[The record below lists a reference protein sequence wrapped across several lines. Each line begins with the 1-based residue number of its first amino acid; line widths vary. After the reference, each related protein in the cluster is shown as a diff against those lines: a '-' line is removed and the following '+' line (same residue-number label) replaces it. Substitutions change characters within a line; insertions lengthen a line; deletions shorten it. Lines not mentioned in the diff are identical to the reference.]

1 MTLSNNAIKF
11 LQAQYRAIFKRAYIK
26 GLATAVLLTAGLAAG
41 QAQAVDLTIGWESGD
56 ALETSTAE
64 DTFIKDSATV
74 GGIIINA
81 GDKLTTSGS
90 IISNGAMTSH
100 GNLTIESGSILL
112 AEKETVGDNANQTI
126 YRYDFTSNGG
136 DITMTGNIGAAT
148 FSISGG
154 TLELNSGGAGDT
166 NLTAYGFGWKQGD
179 KDGTQ
184 SPAYYDRSKANGLLS
199 GVKITV
205 NKDTNVSALNL
216 LTIENST
223 VNLSGSGDNL
233 IVNSESGDLSSYLQ
247 GSKQIKISKTDIT
260 VNGNNNAIVSAN
272 GQIND
277 STIEV
282 KSQAKL
288 LITGAHSHGLAQYS
302 LSKTNIINQGEL
314 ILGETSDSGSDSFTF
329 TGGSMN
335 NTGTVIVNADELSV
349 TDDYFAGFFNKGEE
363 EAQGKLNF
371 SGSAINVDG
380 SVDLNGLGII
390 SSGDGSLDSDRLGLK
405 AEGATLTTD
414 TVSLKGFYTAD
425 ELDLDVGTL
434 NVEGTEQGRDKKIR
448 FEMDSGTTITVHEAL
463 TGSNKIEQFVIKA
476 TDAGDTTS
484 LILDAGANGGKITN
498 IENFHVGWDNSGS
511 SELTVKGT
519 WDFGGSVI
527 KAGSGGTVTI
537 DGTANNVGDLRLQ
550 EGGDTVVNGTMEI
563 DRLLA
568 TTAGGSTLDIN
579 GTLTITGDGTTEQAN
594 SSGDYANDVQL
605 TEATVNINN
614 GGTLAITEA
623 DALDDFLTVTKN
635 DSGAITGI
643 TVSASG
649 DKTTDIGGWSGD
661 KVNLN
666 AGGTLQL
673 NLAALGV
680 DTISQNNLSSLKES
694 LVASGS
700 KGSFDFGDGLTIN
713 LDPALQDDIDSGEVS
728 YGSLSSGGVNDV
740 QGVADGVTVTVTDAE
755 ATKGIHLSNG
765 ASAVKLA
772 SGTTSVAVDGTL
784 MLNSSTGGNFVYSAN
799 TDGTQ
804 TVAKVS
810 VKANSGVNLTGAGTV
825 GDLVKNGAV
834 SGTSAVLT
842 AGQGAIQNVEGEI
855 NLDAVTIG
863 QGTVNVAK
871 NVSTTT
877 LTLDGNL
884 TNAVDTT
891 VSGNTAKS
899 ITAASLTQNGG
910 TLITNNLT
918 LGAGSSADS
927 TTSELN
933 GVVTAD
939 SITINQSKTTT
950 AGGGNVINII
960 NDSLVA
966 AETFTA
972 ASGSVINVGTDG
984 DGDSGTSSTGTL
996 DVGTLNLKG
1005 ATLTIDPIYGLDYAA
1020 AIVNNLSQNNTLDG
1034 SVNIGQ
1040 NSVLAVGFEDRTELD
1055 QFLSENKLLG
1065 ANGSLQAQYGSL
1077 LIVNDTMTVDQGY
1090 GVALDGTQTP
1100 ITTAQN
1106 AITVDSGAA
1115 IVVTEDAFGGR
1126 DGNGELNGSYAIK
1139 FVNTAG
1145 TSSAAVGS
1153 LDFTSGG
1160 KVLLAGA
1167 FYADDFA
1174 GNDKQIAIAETS
1186 TGAAGTV
1193 TVTNGTNALESTNG
1207 VLKGSVNTSG
1217 VIENVTLD
1225 RTAFDQDITM
1235 ASDPIKDLLFT
1246 AVEGT
1251 HVLDKTALG
1260 ARFLNNVGNGTSQS
1274 HGQDAEA
1281 AARMATFGGAVQAGF
1296 MAQQTSTDAVAERL
1310 GMANPNSALITS
1322 SNAQGG
1328 GLWIAPVYKNQ
1339 DSDEFDA
1346 QGVDYGADI
1355 NLYGLALG
1363 ADFTTESG
1371 VRVGALF
1378 NLGSGD
1384 ADGQGVGSTVSNDFD
1399 YFGFTLYAGATFGNF
1414 ALTADAGFTQLSN
1427 DLEQSTYM
1435 GTLKADTDTTVTS
1448 VGLRGEY
1455 LFATPMVDIVPHV
1468 GLRYTSLDLD
1478 SYDVQSEGGLLA
1490 STDADSLQVFSIPF
1504 GVTFSKDLSMGN
1516 WLVKPVFDLTL
1527 TANTGDDELD
1537 STTTFTGMQ
1546 SVALSTE
1553 IMDSFTYGATLGI
1566 NAQYQE
1572 SISFGL
1578 NVGYTGSSSADEF
1591 GVNANAR
1598 YTF

>member
-11 LQAQYRAIFKRAYIK
+11 LQAQYRAIFKRAYVK
-26 GLATAVLLTAGLAAG
+26 GLAAAVLLTAGLAAG
-41 QAQAVDLTIGWESGD
+41 QAQADDLASGATATSDIITKSSDDNFKVSSPTTVNSITINDGH
-56 ALETSTAE
+56 
-64 DTFIKDSATV
+64 
-74 GGIIINA
+74 
-81 GDKLTTSGS
+81 KLTTSGGIFVTGDLS
-90 IISNGAMTSH
+90 ASGD
-100 GNLTIESGSILL
+100 LTIEKGSIQLI
-112 AEKETVGDNANQTI
+112 EKEGEQKDKDV

-136 DITMTGNIGAAT
+136 TLNLAGNIGAAS
-148 FSISGG
+148 FNISGG
-154 TLELNSGGAGDT
+154 TLVLTSGGDGNT
-166 NLTAYGFGWKQGD
+166 NLTAYGEGWV
-179 KDGTQ
+179 Q
-184 SPAYYDRSKANGLLS
+184 SEGKVEGIDYDRTTANGNLSHMEEITVNSGTNIAALNRLTIDTVSNITLS
-199 GVKITV
+199 GGGSSGGVASGDTAYLEGSNEIVITDTKITV
-205 NKDTNVSALNL
+205 D
-216 LTIENST
+216 
-223 VNLSGSGDNL
+223 G
-233 IVNSESGDLSSYLQ
+233 Y
-247 GSKQIKISKTDIT
+247 
-260 VNGNNNAIVSAN
+260 AN
-272 GQIND
+272 GIFSKNGSISD
-277 STIEV
+277 SEITIAEG
-282 KSQAKL
+282 AKL
-288 LITGAHSHGLAQYS
+288 LIAGNADDYTAVLSGSAQASGATYS
-302 LSKTNIINQGEL
+302 LTNTDITNAGTLQ
-314 ILGETSDSGSDSFTF
+314 LGTSGSNDFTI
-329 TGGSMN
+329 TGGSMS

-349 TDDYFAGFFNKGEE
+349 TDKYFNGLFTKGTGST
-363 EAQGKLNF
+363 QGKLSF

-380 SVDLNGLGII
+380 SVDLNKLGII
-390 SSGDGSLDSDRLGLK
+390 GTDGALTTNFTLEDKATLTADTVTLDTLYNTSKLPLNVKTLNVQSATDQTLCQNDFGFIIKQGTISVSDSINLTRIPSEVVNETPEDRIYVYASSGDATFNMINDGSKAGTVTGVDRFYVGYSN
-405 AEGATLTTD
+405 LTNK
-414 TVSLKGFYTAD
+414 S
-425 ELDLDVGTL
+425 TL
-434 NVEGTEQGRDKKIR
+434 NIDGNWD
-448 FEMDSGTTITVHEAL
+448 L
-463 TGSNKIEQFVIKA
+463 TGVDRINVAKS
-476 TDAGDTTS
+476 
-484 LILDAGANGGKITN
+484 GAVT
-498 IENFHVGWDNSGS
+498 F
-511 SELTVKGT
+511 
-519 WDFGGSVI
+519 
-527 KAGSGGTVTI
+527 GGTVTNLGDI
-537 DGTANNVGDLRLQ
+537 RMEANGKVTVEAGANVSVGRLVDDG
-550 EGGDTVVNGTMEI
+550 
-563 DRLLA
+563 
-568 TTAGGSTLDIN
+568 AGSIEVN
-579 GTLTITGDGTTEQAN
+579 GTLTFSGDGID
-594 SSGDYANDVQL
+594 SDSGTKGPIIDFEINQSTL
-605 TEATVNINN
+605 TINN
-614 GGTLAITEA
+614 GGTLAITG
-623 DALDDFLTVTKN
+623 DAVDNVVN
-635 DSGAITGI
+635 DSGAVIATN
-643 TVSASG
+643 
-649 DKTTDIGGWSGD
+649 WSGS
-661 KVNLN
+661 KVTLK
-666 AGGTLQL
+666 AGGTLSLDLGDITLTQAQL
-673 NLAALGV
+673 G
-680 DTISQNNLSSLKES
+680 SLKNG
-694 LVASGS
+694 LVNTGY
-700 KGSFDFGDGLTIN
+700 KGSFDFGDSLTIK
-713 LDPALQDDIDSGEVS
+713 LDDQAVQNAIDNGEVS
-728 YGSLSSGGVNDV
+728 YTQLSGAGINDV
-740 QGVADGVTVTVTDAE
+740 KGIADGVTVTVTAPE
-755 ATKGIHLSNG
+755 ASTGINLSNG

-825 GDLVKNGAV
+825 GALVKNG
-834 SGTSAVLT
+834 SDTGTSAVLT
-842 AGQGAIQNVEGEI
+842 AGQNATQTVQGEI
-855 NLDAVTIG
+855 NLDTVTIG
-863 QGTVNVAK
+863 NGTVNVAK
-871 NVSTTT
+871 NVSTNT

-884 TNAVDTT
+884 SNAVDTS
-891 VSGNTAKS
+891 VAGSTANS
-899 ITAASLTQNGG
+899 ITATTLTQNGG
-910 TLITNNLT
+910 TLATNDLT
-918 LGAGSSADS
+918 IGAGSSADS
-927 TTSELN
+927 TTSELK

-950 AGGGNVINII
+950 AGGGNVVNII

-966 AETFTA
+966 TDTFTA
-972 ASGSVINVGTDG
+972 ASGAVIKVGTDG
-984 DGDSGTSSTGTL
+984 DGTAGSSSTGTL
-996 DVGTLNLKG
+996 DVGSLVLNG

-1020 AIVNNLSQNNTLDG
+1020 TIVNTLSQNNTLDG

-1077 LIVNDTMTVDQGY
+1077 LIVNDTMTVAQGY

-1106 AITVDSGAA
+1106 EITVDSGAA

-1139 FVNTAG
+1139 FENAT
-1145 TSSAAVGS
+1145 GS
-1153 LDFTSGG
+1153 LDFTGGG

-1174 GNDKQIAIAETS
+1174 GNDKKIAIAETS
-1186 TGAAGTV
+1186 AGVAGTV
-1193 TVTNGTNALESTNG
+1193 NVTNGTNALESTNG
-1207 VLKGSVNTSG
+1207 VLKGNVSANGT
-1217 VIENVTLD
+1217 IQNVTLD

-1281 AARMATFGGAVQAGF
+1281 AARMATFGGAIQAGF

-1468 GLRYTSLDLD
+1468 GMRYTSLDLD

-1490 STDADSLQVFSIPF
+1490 STDADSVQVFSIPF
-1504 GVTFSKDLSMGN
+1504 GVTFSKDMAMGN

-1527 TANTGDDELD
+1527 TANTGDDEID

-1572 SISFGL
+1572 SFSFGL

-1591 GVNANAR
+1591 GLNANAR

>member
-26 GLATAVLLTAGLAAG
+26 GLAAAVLLTAGLAAG
-41 QAQAVDLTIGWESGD
+41 QAQALELSSGANAETDIVTQGSGD
-56 ALETSTAE
+56 
-64 DTFIKDSATV
+64 TFKVQSPTTVNSIKIQNGHS
-74 GGIIINA
+74 
-81 GDKLTTSGS
+81 LTTSGGIFVTGELS
-90 IISNGAMTSH
+90 ANGD
-100 GNLTIESGSILL
+100 LTIEKGSIQLI
-112 AEKETVGDNANQTI
+112 EKEGDQKDKDV

-136 DITMTGNIGAAT
+136 NLNLAGNIGAAS
-148 FSISGG
+148 FNISGG
-154 TLELNSGGAGDT
+154 TLVLTSGGDGNT
-166 NLTAYGFGWKQGD
+166 NLTAYGEGWVQSEGIV
-179 KDGTQ
+179 DGID
-184 SPAYYDRSKANGLLS
+184 YDRTTANGNLS
-199 GVKITV
+199 HMEEITV
-205 NKDTNVSALNL
+205 NSGTNIAALNRLTIDNVSNI
-216 LTIENST
+216 T
-223 VNLSGSGDNL
+223 LSGGGSSGGVASGDTAYL
-233 IVNSESGDLSSYLQ
+233 EGSCHLDISES
-247 GSKQIKISKTDIT
+247 TIT
-260 VNGNNNAIVSAN
+260 VSGYAN
-272 GQIND
+272 GIFSPDGRITDTKITIND
-277 STIEV
+277 TDD
-282 KSQAKL
+282 KL
-288 LITGAHSHGLAQYS
+288 LIAGNANDYTTV
-302 LSKTNIINQGEL
+302 LSGTADANAATYNLSNVTLTNKGTLQ
-314 ILGETSDSGSDSFTF
+314 LGTTEADSFTI
-329 TGGSMN
+329 TDGTIK
-335 NTGTVIVNADELSV
+335 NTGTVDFEGGTLNLDSALVAGL
-349 TDDYFAGFFNKGEE
+349 FASGDSSAK
-363 EAQGKLNF
+363 GKLNLVNGAMVTVTGDELADLSAVGIADA
-371 SGSAINVDG
+371 SGSGIHLVASGESTWTQDNVKLGTIFNSANLAFDVKNLTAETAPYTGYANNDNAFFIEQGKISVSNSITLVSGDGYKSGKDDRIYVVASGAGTSATLNLINDGNTSGQLKNVDRLYVGYDKQGTSILNVDG
-380 SVDLNGLGII
+380 N
-390 SSGDGSLDSDRLGLK
+390 
-405 AEGATLTTD
+405 
-414 TVSLKGFYTAD
+414 
-425 ELDLDVGTL
+425 
-434 NVEGTEQGRDKKIR
+434 
-448 FEMDSGTTITVHEAL
+448 
-463 TGSNKIEQFVIKA
+463 
-476 TDAGDTTS
+476 
-484 LILDAGANGGKITN
+484 
-498 IENFHVGWDNSGS
+498 
-511 SELTVKGT
+511 
-519 WDFGGSVI
+519 WDFGGARLAVNT
-527 KAGSGGTVTI
+527 SGTAKLNGTVDNIGILQI
-537 DGTANNVGDLRLQ
+537 DNKG
-550 EGGDTVVNGTMEI
+550 VVNIGSNADVTVG
-563 DRLLA
+563 RLL
-568 TTAGGSTLDIN
+568 GGQKAIEGNKISID
-579 GTLTITGDGTTEQAN
+579 GTLTIKGDSDIDDKNDKNEDVLDIKLTTAKIE
-594 SSGDYANDVQL
+594 
-605 TEATVNINN
+605 INN
-614 GGTLAITEA
+614 GGTLDIKS
-623 DALDDFLTVTKN
+623 DAVDNVVN
-635 DSGAITGI
+635 
-643 TVSASG
+643 ASG
-649 DKTTDIGGWSGD
+649 DVITANWTSGN
-661 KVNLN
+661 VTLN
-666 AGGTLQL
+666 AGGTLSVDLGDITLSQAQL
-673 NLAALGV
+673 G
-680 DTISQNNLSSLKES
+680 SLKNG
-694 LVASGS
+694 LVNTGY
-700 KGSFDFGDGLTIN
+700 KGSFDFGDSLTIK
-713 LDPALQDDIDSGEVS
+713 LEDDSLQTAIDNKGEVS
-728 YGSLSSGGVNDV
+728 YTQLSGAGINDV
-740 QGVADGVTVTVTDAE
+740 KGIADGVTVTVTDDE
-755 ATKGIHLSNG
+755 ATKGINLSNG

-772 SGTTSVAVDGTL
+772 SGTTSVTVDGTL
-784 MLNSSTGGNFVYSAN
+784 MLNSSTGGNFVYSEDSGN
-799 TDGTQ
+799 Q
-804 TVAKVS
+804 TVAGVT
-810 VKANSGVNLTGAGTV
+810 VKSGSGVNLTGAGTV
-825 GDLVKNGAV
+825 GALVKNG
-834 SGTSAVLT
+834 SDTGTSAVLN
-842 AGQGAIQNVEGEI
+842 AGQGATQTIQGKI
-855 NLDAVTIG
+855 NLDTVTIG
-863 QGTVNVAK
+863 QGTVEVADNVTA
-871 NVSTTT
+871 TT

-899 ITAASLTQNGG
+899 ITATSLTQNGG
-910 TLITNNLT
+910 TLVTNNLT
-918 LGAGSSADS
+918 LGASGSTS
-927 TTSELN
+927 TTSELK

-939 SITINQSKTTT
+939 SITIQQASST
-950 AGGGNVINII
+950 AAGQGNVINII

-966 AETFTA
+966 TDTFTA
-972 ASGSVINVGTDG
+972 ASGAVIKVGTDG
-984 DGDSGTSSTGTL
+984 DGTAGSSSTGTL
-996 DVGTLNLKG
+996 DVGSLVLNG

-1020 AIVNNLSQNNTLDG
+1020 TIVNTLSQNNTLDG

-1077 LIVNDTMTVDQGY
+1077 LIVNDTMTVAQGY

-1106 AITVDSGAA
+1106 EITVDSGAA

-1139 FVNTAG
+1139 FVNT
-1145 TSSAAVGS
+1145 TGS
-1153 LDFTSGG
+1153 LDFTGGG

-1186 TGAAGTV
+1186 AGAAGTV

-1207 VLKGSVNTSG
+1207 VLKGNVSATG
-1217 VIENVTLD
+1217 TIQNVTLD

-1281 AARMATFGGAVQAGF
+1281 AARLATFGGAIQAGF

-1504 GVTFSKDLSMGN
+1504 GVTFSKDMAMGN

-1527 TANTGDDELD
+1527 TANTGDDEID

>member
-1 MTLSNNAIKF
+1 MGS
-11 LQAQYRAIFKRAYIK
+11 AY
-26 GLATAVLLTAGLAAG
+26 
-41 QAQAVDLTIGWESGD
+41 
-56 ALETSTAE
+56 
-64 DTFIKDSATV
+64 
-74 GGIIINA
+74 
-81 GDKLTTSGS
+81 
-90 IISNGAMTSH
+90 
-100 GNLTIESGSILL
+100 
-112 AEKETVGDNANQTI
+112 
-126 YRYDFTSNGG
+126 
-136 DITMTGNIGAAT
+136 
-148 FSISGG
+148 
-154 TLELNSGGAGDT
+154 
-166 NLTAYGFGWKQGD
+166 
-179 KDGTQ
+179 
-184 SPAYYDRSKANGLLS
+184 KAN
-199 GVKITV
+199 
-205 NKDTNVSALNL
+205 
-216 LTIENST
+216 
-223 VNLSGSGDNL
+223 
-233 IVNSESGDLSSYLQ
+233 
-247 GSKQIKISKTDIT
+247 
-260 VNGNNNAIVSAN
+260 
-272 GQIND
+272 
-277 STIEV
+277 
-282 KSQAKL
+282 
-288 LITGAHSHGLAQYS
+288 
-302 LSKTNIINQGEL
+302 
-314 ILGETSDSGSDSFTF
+314 
-329 TGGSMN
+329 
-335 NTGTVIVNADELSV
+335 
-349 TDDYFAGFFNKGEE
+349 
-363 EAQGKLNF
+363 
-371 SGSAINVDG
+371 
-380 SVDLNGLGII
+380 
-390 SSGDGSLDSDRLGLK
+390 
-405 AEGATLTTD
+405 TLT
-414 TVSLKGFYTAD
+414 
-425 ELDLDVGTL
+425 LDAGTL
-434 NVEGTEQGRDKKIR
+434 NVAVNEDEEFKIS
-448 FEMDSGTTITVHEAL
+448 SGSITVHDAL
-463 TGSNKIEQFVIKA
+463 GSSAKIDQFIIQA
-476 TDAGDTTS
+476 ADNGTTTT
-484 LILDAGANGGKITN
+484 LHLNAGANGGKITN
-498 IENFHVGWDNSGS
+498 VNGFHVGWADGRGQGASGS
-511 SELTVKGT
+511 SVLTVDGT
-519 WDFGGSVI
+519 WDFGKSI
-527 KAGSGGTVTI
+527 INAGSSGTVTI
-537 DGTANNVGDLRLQ
+537 NGTANNVGDLRLR
-550 EGGDTVVNGTMEI
+550 EGGHAIINGSVDT

-568 TTAGGSTLDIN
+568 TWTSGSTLDIN
-579 GTLTITGDGTTEQAN
+579 GTLTVTGDGDKTDEGATA
-594 SSGDYANDVQL
+594 GDGKYSNDVQL
-605 TEATVNINN
+605 TKATVNINN
-614 GGTLAITEA
+614 GGTFALNTA
-623 DALDDFLTVTKN
+623 DVVEDIISVTPGA
-635 DSGAITGI
+635 SGT
-643 TVSASG
+643 TVSVVTSG
-649 DKTTDIGGWSGD
+649 GNTSTFGGWVKD
-661 KVNLN
+661 DIHLN

-680 DTISQNNLSSLKES
+680 DTISQDNLSSLKES

-740 QGVADGVTVTVTDAE
+740 QGVADGVTVTVNDTE
-755 ATKGIHLSNG
+755 ATNGINLSNG

-825 GDLVKNGAV
+825 GDLVKNG
-834 SGTSAVLT
+834 SDTGTSAVLN
-842 AGQGAIQNVEGEI
+842 AGQGATQTVQGEI
-855 NLDAVTIG
+855 NLDTVTIG

-871 NVSTTT
+871 NVSTAT

-884 TNAVDTT
+884 SNAVDTS
-891 VSGNTAKS
+891 VAGSTANS
-899 ITAASLTQNGG
+899 ITAATLTQNGG
-910 TLITNNLT
+910 TLVTNNLT
-918 LGAGSSADS
+918 LGASGAAS
-927 TTSELN
+927 TTSELK

-939 SITINQSKTTT
+939 SITIQQASST
-950 AGGGNVINII
+950 AAGQGNVVNII

-966 AETFTA
+966 TDTFTA
-972 ASGSVINVGTDG
+972 ASGAVIKVGTDG
-984 DGDSGTSSTGTL
+984 DGTAGSSSTGTL
-996 DVGTLNLKG
+996 DVGSLVLNG

-1020 AIVNNLSQNNTLDG
+1020 TIVNTLSQNNTLDG

-1077 LIVNDTMTVDQGY
+1077 LIVNDTMTIADNY
-1090 GVALDGTQTP
+1090 GVALDGTKTP
-1100 ITTAQN
+1100 TAATD

-1139 FVNTAG
+1139 FENSDNTN
-1145 TSSAAVGS
+1145 GS
-1153 LDFTSGG
+1153 GSVTFSNGG
-1160 KVLLAGA
+1160 KALLAGA

-1174 GNDKQIAIAETS
+1174 NNDKQLFVAGPA
-1186 TGAAGTV
+1186 GATAGTV

-1207 VLKGSVNTSG
+1207 VLKGNVSANGT
-1217 VIENVTLD
+1217 IQNVTLD

-1310 GMANPNSALITS
+1310 GMANPNSALLTS

-1468 GLRYTSLDLD
+1468 GLRYTSLDMD
-1478 SYDVQSEGGLLA
+1478 SYDVHSDAGVLA
-1490 STDADSLQVFSIPF
+1490 STDADSIQVFSIPF
-1504 GVTFSKDLSMGN
+1504 GVTFSKDMAMGN

-1527 TANTGDDELD
+1527 TANTGDDEID
-1537 STTTFTGMQ
+1537 STTTFSGMQ

>member
-11 LQAQYRAIFKRAYIK
+11 LQAQYRAIFKRAYVK

-41 QAQAVDLTIGWESGD
+41 QAQALELSTGAKPETDIVTQGSGD
-56 ALETSTAE
+56 TFNVSGETTVNS
-64 DTFIKDSATV
+64 IKIQNGHS
-74 GGIIINA
+74 
-81 GDKLTTSGS
+81 LTTSGG
-90 IISNGAMTSH
+90 INVTGDVQANGD
-100 GNLTIESGSILL
+100 LTIESGAILL
-112 AEKETVGDNANQTI
+112 ANKETVGAHENQTI
-126 YRYDFTSNGG
+126 YRYKFTSN
-136 DITMTGNIGAAT
+136 DADLNLSGNIGAAF
-148 FSISGG
+148 FSVSGG
-154 TLELNSGGAGDT
+154 TLVLTAGGDGNT
-166 NLTAYGFGWKQGD
+166 NLTAYGSGWNQDQTGD
-179 KDGTQ
+179 NKNATD
-184 SPAYYDRSKANGLLS
+184 YDRGTANGELLNTT
-199 GVKITV
+199 VTV
-205 NKDTNVSALNL
+205 NAGTNVAALNL
-216 LTIENST
+216 LTVDNSNIT
-223 VNLSGSGDNL
+223 LAGNGNSGSVADANTA
-233 IVNSESGDLSSYLQ
+233 YLE
-247 GSKQIKISKTDIT
+247 GSREIAISKTDIKVT
-260 VNGNNNAIVSAN
+260 GYAN
-272 GQIND
+272 GIFSQSGQISD
-277 STIEV
+277 STITIE
-282 KSQAKL
+282 KDAKL
-288 LITGAHSHGLAQYS
+288 LIAGNADDYTAVLSGSAQASGATYS
-302 LSKTNIINQGEL
+302 LTNTAITNAGTLQ
-314 ILGETSDSGSDSFTF
+314 LGTSGSNDFTI
-329 TGGSMN
+329 TGGSMS

-349 TDDYFAGFFNKGEE
+349 TDDYFAGFFNKGEGK
-363 EAQGKLNF
+363 AQGKLNF

-380 SVDLNGLGII
+380 AVDLNKLGII
-390 SSGDGSLDSDRLGLK
+390 RTDGALTTNFTLEDS
-405 AEGATLTTD
+405 ATLTAD
-414 TVSLKGFYTAD
+414 TIN
-425 ELDLDVGTL
+425 LDSAYKVDKLVLDTGTL
-434 NVEGTEQGRDKKIR
+434 NIDAGEDKKFI
-448 FEMDSGTTITVHEAL
+448 FSSGTITVRDVLNGAAA
-463 TGSNKIEQFVIKA
+463 TDRVVIKA
-476 TDAGDTTS
+476 EAGGSSATLNLT
-484 LILDAGANGGKITN
+484 AAEQGKVTN
-498 IENFHVGWDNSGS
+498 IDRFNVGWTSKASGTS
-511 SELTVKGT
+511 TLSVEGT
-519 WDFGGSVI
+519 WDFGGARVTASNNGKVNFD
-527 KAGSGGTVTI
+527 GTVSNVSDLMLEKNGAVTVNGNLTI
-537 DGTANNVGDLRLQ
+537 ERLLAGEDNNSGSSLVLNGKLTVVGDNR
-550 EGGDTVVNGTMEI
+550 EGGDKGVTN
-563 DRLLA
+563 
-568 TTAGGSTLDIN
+568 
-579 GTLTITGDGTTEQAN
+579 
-594 SSGDYANDVQL
+594 YYNDVSL
-605 TEATVNINN
+605 TKSTVTINN
-614 GGTLAITEA
+614 GGTFALVGSDT
-623 DALDDFLTVTKN
+623 LDDFLSVTK
-635 DSGAITGI
+635 DASGSITGVSVI
-643 TVSASG
+643 TSG
-649 DKTTDIGGWSGD
+649 GKTTDNGGWVKD
-661 KVNLN
+661 NVTLN
-666 AGGTLQL
+666 AGGTLQI
-673 NLAALGV
+673 NLADIGLK
-680 DTISQNNLSSLKES
+680 QLSSTDLKTFKES
-694 LVASGS
+694 LVNTGF
-700 KGSFDFGDGLTIN
+700 KGSFDFGTGFTVDLSDN
-713 LDPALQDDIDSGEVS
+713 EDLQNQITSGSVA
-728 YGSLSSGGVNDV
+728 YGDLVDAGVNDV
-740 QGVADGVTVTVTDAE
+740 QGVADGVTVTVTDTE
-755 ATKGIHLSNG
+755 ATKGINLSNG

-772 SGTTSVAVDGTL
+772 SGTNSVAVDGTL
-784 MLNSSTGGNFVYSAN
+784 MLNSSTGGNFVYSEDASGN
-799 TDGTQ
+799 Q
-804 TVAKVS
+804 TVAGVT
-810 VKANSGVNLTGAGTV
+810 VKSGSGVNFTGAGTV
-825 GDLVKNGAV
+825 GSLTKDA
-834 SGTSAVLT
+834 SATGTTAVLT
-842 AGQGAIQNVEGEI
+842 AGQGAIQKVDGEI
-855 NLDAVTIG
+855 NLDTVTIG
-863 QGTVNVAK
+863 QGTVEVADNVTA
-871 NVSTTT
+871 TT

-899 ITAASLTQNGG
+899 ITATSLTQNGG
-910 TLITNNLT
+910 TLVTNNLT
-918 LGAGSSADS
+918 LGASGGTS
-927 TTSELN
+927 TTSELK

-939 SITINQSKTTT
+939 SITIQQASST
-950 AGGGNVINII
+950 AAGQGNVINII

-966 AETFTA
+966 TDTFTA
-972 ASGSVINVGTDG
+972 ASGAVIKVGTDG
-984 DGDSGTSSTGTL
+984 DGTAGSSSTGTL
-996 DVGTLNLKG
+996 DVGSLVLNG

-1020 AIVNNLSQNNTLDG
+1020 TIVNSLSQNNTLDG

-1040 NSVLAVGFEDRTELD
+1040 NSVLAVGFEDRAELD

-1077 LIVNDTMTVDQGY
+1077 LIVNDTMTIADNY
-1090 GVALDGTQTP
+1090 GVALDGTKTP
-1100 ITTAQN
+1100 TAATD

-1139 FVNTAG
+1139 FENSD
-1145 TSSAAVGS
+1145 SSNGS
-1153 LDFTSGG
+1153 GSVTFSNGG
-1160 KVLLAGA
+1160 KALLAGA

-1174 GNDKQIAIAETS
+1174 NNDKKLFV
-1186 TGAAGTV
+1186 AGTAGATAGSV
-1193 TVTNGTNALESTNG
+1193 SVAGGTNALESTNG

-1296 MAQQTSTDAVAERL
+1296 MAQQTSADAVADRL

-1427 DLEQSTYM
+1427 DLEQVSYM

-1455 LFATPMVDIVPHV
+1455 LFATPWVDVVPHLGV
-1468 GLRYTSLDLD
+1468 RYTSLDMD
-1478 SYDVQSEGGLLA
+1478 SYDVHSDAGVLA
-1490 STDADSLQVFSIPF
+1490 STDADSIQVFSIPF
-1504 GVTFSKDLSMGN
+1504 GVTFSKDMAMGN

-1527 TANTGDDELD
+1527 TANTGDDEID

-1572 SISFGL
+1572 SFSFGL